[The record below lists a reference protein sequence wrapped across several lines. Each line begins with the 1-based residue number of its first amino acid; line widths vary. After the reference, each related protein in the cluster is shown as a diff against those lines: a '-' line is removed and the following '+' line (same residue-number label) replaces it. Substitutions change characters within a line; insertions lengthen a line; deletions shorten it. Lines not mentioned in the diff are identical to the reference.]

1 MLLEQGA
8 KPNEVDN
15 DGRIA
20 LIQAAQEG
28 HLEVVKKLV
37 EYGSNVNH
45 RSHEGKTALRVA
57 AVEGHIQVHYYIW
70 V

>member
-1 MLLEQGA
+1 MLLDQGA

-28 HLEVVKKLV
+28 HVGVVKRLV
-37 EYGSNVNH
+37 EAGSNVNH
-45 RSHEGKTALRVA
+45 RSHDGKTALRVA
-57 AVEGHIQVHYYIW
+57 AVEGHTQVS
-70 V
+70 